1 MYCFIPSWLLRDP
14 DMKLRTT
21 YPGFTEAVDSFF
33 DQLIPRVAPYQVILS
48 HFLTFSLLFY

>member
-33 DQLIPRVAPYQVILS
+33 DQLIPRVAPYQVNL
-48 HFLTFSLLFY
+48 FSLLFY